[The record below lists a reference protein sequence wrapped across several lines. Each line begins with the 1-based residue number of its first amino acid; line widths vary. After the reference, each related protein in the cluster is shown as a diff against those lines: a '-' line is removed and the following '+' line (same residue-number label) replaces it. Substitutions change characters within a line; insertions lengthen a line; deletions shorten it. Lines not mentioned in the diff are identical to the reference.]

1 MANYPILNKANE
13 AKAVGAGPVIE
24 YKLSPEELERYR
36 KGKEVK
42 QETKAQPAA
51 QQEQPEQQEKPKGK
65 INNRKYNITKEFL
78 EAELTAGK
86 TITQIERE
94 QGMRE
99 GTLYYYIK
107 KYGIKYESKRGKK
120 AREQQPI
127 KEPANPGQQQET
139 GQEKSVSLQ
148 NTEPASTSP
157 EKTPDPQQDDII
169 NRPAHYTAGKVECID
184 AIEAATVN
192 LKGIEAVCTANVIKY
207 VWRWKL
213 KGGVEDLRKAEW
225 YLRRLIRV
233 AGGDGHD
240 QGGT

>member
-1 MANYPILNKANE
+1 MPHYPILKREVEEKAS
-13 AKAVGAGPVIE
+13 VSGPVIE

-51 QQEQPEQQEKPKGK
+51 QQEQQEQPEQQEKPKGK

-78 EAELTAGK
+78 EAEIAAGK
-86 TITQIERE
+86 SQTQIERE

-120 AREQQPI
+120 GAGQHREAEPSNTDSEQKAESANSDREQ
-127 KEPANPGQQQET
+127 KQET
-139 GQEKSVSLQ
+139 G
-148 NTEPASTSP
+148 P
-157 EKTPDPQQDDII
+157 DDII

-225 YLRRLIRV
+225 YLRRLIQL
-233 AGGDGHD
+233 AGGESNEPGNN
-240 QGGT
+240 

>member
-1 MANYPILNKANE
+1 
-13 AKAVGAGPVIE
+13 
-24 YKLSPEELERYR
+24 SPEELERYR

-107 KYGIKYESKRGKK
+107 KFGIKYESKRGKK

-139 GQEKSVSLQ
+139 EQEKSVSLQ

-169 NRPAHYTAGKVECID
+169 NRPAHYLVG
-184 AIEAATVN
+184 
-192 LKGIEAVCTANVIKY
+192 GIETIDFIRAKLTAEQFE
-207 VWRWKL
+207 
-213 KGGVEDLRKAEW
+213 G
-225 YLRRLIRV
+225 YLL
-233 AGGDGHD
+233 
-240 QGGT
+240 